1 MLLGIN
7 ESASRCQE
15 CQTIL
20 IDNYS
25 VEKKLCIED
34 DHERLAK
41 LLLSVNQT
49 KNSLRPLTPLEVAK
63 EIKVWMEEKSLNKIE
78 VGKKFRLKDP
88 SGMIMHFL
96 KLLQLPK
103 QIQHTVGWEA
113 GSVAISTASR
123 IADLAEPKEMKILA
137 NALVKDQINRDE
149 VVSIV
154 ELRKKNPE
162 KSIGSCINDILDFGK
177 KRARIELSEEYSIIG
192 SLYPENKDFLVNQ
205 AKKENKEPDEIL
217 KDLISKEI
225 PSQHIIDLKIKTD
238 GAILLVLDEHGSKI
252 FDDLPD
258 KLNFQKI
265 DFFNYFVVRRSEK

>member
-25 VEKKLCIED
+25 VKKKLCIED

-49 KNSLRPLTPLEVAK
+49 KNSFRPLTPLEVA
-63 EIKVWMEEKSLNKIE
+63 
-78 VGKKFRLKDP
+78 KKFRLKDP

-137 NALVKDQINRDE
+137 NALAKDQINRDE

-162 KSIGSCINDILDFGK
+162 KSIDDCINDILDFGK